1 MHINTNSLCNLFC
14 LLITFTTLTIS
25 ISAIP
30 VETTPTSSDET
41 RFDETSFDKAS
52 FGKTDETNTTSIPT
66 SKPDTKKTST
76 KTSSSMQQ
84 ATEQPDPDYKPSQ
97 LTQALRWIHNKK
109 TKPNDSLLLKAL
121 KLPLE
126 IGSAVLSPIN
136 WALNKTLNKIN
147 PFVFRQTSRTIHKL
161 LNSATQVLFPEEFQL
176 IVQPMAPSMTVNASR
191 FLLEKAEP
199 PIIKKLEKIII
210 NGFLGKLLSIK
221 TTDLQKLNPNLKK
234 QVLVYRILERFK
246 DKLPANMSVEKAY
259 QLFAKGERCIDNLR
273 FIFDLADNLS
283 SAASLMYQLTQDYQT
298 TEQIEDPMEALLITS
313 ESKLNKCIMIIEILS
328 RCADSYIKTIDH
340 FHMTSL
346 NQGELATLKINLQ
359 HFVSVTQ
366 KIYPFRKF
374 IVPAWLLIS
383 NLREESKTKTEI
395 QKFLTKHYKM
405 KKEDA
410 KNLILAEEKDDIEQA
425 ETILKKYKLN
435 PQRVQRD
442 LDRAF
447 AAA

>member
-97 LTQALRWIHNKK
+97 LTQALRWIHNK
-109 TKPNDSLLLKAL
+109 

-234 QVLVYRILERFK
+234 QVLVIVQEPCK
-246 DKLPANMSVEKAY
+246 E
-259 QLFAKGERCIDNLR
+259 
-273 FIFDLADNLS
+273 
-283 SAASLMYQLTQDYQT
+283 
-298 TEQIEDPMEALLITS
+298 
-313 ESKLNKCIMIIEILS
+313 
-328 RCADSYIKTIDH
+328 
-340 FHMTSL
+340 
-346 NQGELATLKINLQ
+346 TL
-359 HFVSVTQ
+359 
-366 KIYPFRKF
+366 
-374 IVPAWLLIS
+374 
-383 NLREESKTKTEI
+383 
-395 QKFLTKHYKM
+395 
-405 KKEDA
+405 
-410 KNLILAEEKDDIEQA
+410 
-425 ETILKKYKLN
+425 
-435 PQRVQRD
+435 
-442 LDRAF
+442 
-447 AAA
+447 